1 MTSTERSKLVRLQDT
16 HMTIAAT
23 DSDIR
28 GYRVLDKDGN
38 NLGKVDALLIDEQ
51 EEKVRFFEVAT
62 GGFLGMGKDRSF
74 IPVDAITNI
83 GDKDVHL
90 NLLTDTVAGSPPYDP
105 DLVDDSVFFYDTY
118 GYYGFLPYWGMGYVY
133 PPYPYYPG
141 RY

>member
-1 MTSTERSKLVRLQDT
+1 MTSAERSKLVRLQDT

-28 GYRVLDKDGN
+28 
-38 NLGKVDALLIDEQ
+38 Q

-62 GGFLGMGKDRSF
+62 GGFLGIGKDKSF
-74 IPVDAITNI
+74 IPVDAITHI

-105 DLVDDSVFFYDTY
+105 DLVDDSDFFYETY

-141 RY
+141 RYSS